1 MPSFVL
7 VRVYELS
14 LMSQQ
19 SAMPSQLGWI
29 GACYFFFFAILGV
42 LIPYLGVF
50 FEHRGFNAQEIG
62 FLLAILM
69 ATRIIAPNVWAM
81 VADKTGMRGQLVKL
95 GAACSAV
102 TFLTFFYHGGFVYL
116 AISLSIYTFFW
127 NAILAQLEVITLES
141 LGSNTGGYG
150 KIRSF
155 GSLGYL
161 VFVVGVGFAISAW
174 GTEILPYVGLGLFLG
189 LLGCALALPNTRAN
203 IDRNEP
209 VKPLK
214 IDKAI
219 FWFLLSAVLLQM
231 SAGPFYGFF
240 VLYLKQ
246 VGYSESAAGIYV
258 ALGVL
263 AEIVMFMYA
272 PRLMGRFGVRRLLVI
287 SIAMTAIRWLLMA
300 FCVGSIWWLAVSQLL
315 HAFTFGLVHAASIQF
330 VHQHFDIRHRSKGQ
344 ALYASLSFGVGGAL
358 GTWLCGFIWGDGSM
372 AWLSWLVAGIC
383 ALLSMLAVFMI
394 PKSATPQ

>member
-1 MPSFVL
+1 
-7 VRVYELS
+7 
-14 LMSQQ
+14 MSQQ